1 MNFSFLLTGKLRAL
15 ARDSNHSLV
24 DVFVIRHV
32 LDDHAGGH
40 QPLTVI
46 IRNLKSKLILAKIKS
61 KYKTCSIKSSSPTSI
76 MSMIST

>member
-1 MNFSFLLTGKLRAL
+1 MNFSFLLTGKLGYL
-15 ARDSNHSLV
+15 ARERHHSLV

-46 IRNLKSKLILAKIKS
+46 IRNLKSKLILQQ
-61 KYKTCSIKSSSPTSI
+61 TSI
-76 MSMIST
+76 HINIQPNITSNNNSV